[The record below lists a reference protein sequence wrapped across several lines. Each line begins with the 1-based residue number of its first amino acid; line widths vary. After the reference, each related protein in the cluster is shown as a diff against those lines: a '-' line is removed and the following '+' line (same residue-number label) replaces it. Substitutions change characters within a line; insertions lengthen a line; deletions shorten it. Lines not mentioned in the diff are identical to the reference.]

1 MTIAGDVSLQRGIC
15 GGAEHVVTGDI
26 DMKLMNPF
34 SLMSSLMSLRLL
46 IGQLSSLSL
55 STWLLEARKT
65 LFPRAPCR
73 RVRK

>member
-1 MTIAGDVSLQRGIC
+1 M
-15 GGAEHVVTGDI
+15 GDI

-55 STWLLEARKT
+55 STWLLEARKA